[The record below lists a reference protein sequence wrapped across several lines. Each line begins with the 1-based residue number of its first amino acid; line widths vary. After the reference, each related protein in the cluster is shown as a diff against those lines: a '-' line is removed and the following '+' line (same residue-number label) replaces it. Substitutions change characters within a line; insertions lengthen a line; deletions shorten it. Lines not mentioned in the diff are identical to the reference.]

1 MEFDKAVKE
10 LELLIDTLER
20 DGDERA
26 LLLLQL
32 VDDIHR
38 PAIELIMAGEAEH
51 PVANA
56 VLSMYDLAPV
66 DEQIQVEEALDEVRP
81 YIESHGGELE
91 LLGVEDGTVH
101 VRLSGSCHGCAGS
114 AITLKRGVE
123 DVLKERYENF
133 KEVVAHEPD
142 GTEVAEEQ
150 NGGGGAQLLQI
161 EGLTKPD
168 AAPAPPAALKRPV
181 FLDAGTLDDLAPGQM
196 KAVESEGKSI
206 LIVNVAGE
214 PYAFRNACPLD
225 KSGRLTLD
233 GGRLSGNVLV
243 CPWHN
248 CGYDARTGK
257 RADNETEHPDLAVV
271 PVAVR
276 DGLLQVAVN
285 VA

>member
-20 DGDERA
+20 DEDERA

-38 PAIELIMAGEAEH
+38 PAIELIVAGEADH

-56 VLSMYDLAPV
+56 LLSMYDLAPV

-91 LLGVEDGTVH
+91 LLDVENGTVH

-123 DVLKERYENF
+123 DVLRERYENF

-142 GTEVAEEQ
+142 GTEVADEEQ

-161 EGLTKPD
+161 EGLTKP
-168 AAPAPPAALKRPV
+168 AETPQAPPGLKRPV
-181 FLDAGTLDDLAPGQM
+181 FLDAGTLDELSPGTM

-206 LIVNVAGE
+206 LIVNVDGE
-214 PYAFRNACPLD
+214 PYAFRNVCPLD
-225 KSGRLTLD
+225 GRLALD
-233 GGRLSGNVLV
+233 GGRLAGNVIV

-257 RADNETEHPDLAVV
+257 RADNEPDHPDLAVV
-271 PVAVR
+271 PIAVR
-276 DGLLQVAVN
+276 DGVLQVAVN

>member
-20 DGDERA
+20 DQDERA

-38 PAIELIMAGEAEH
+38 PAIELIMAGEPEH

-56 VLSMYDLAPV
+56 LLSMYDLAPV

-91 LLGVEDGTVH
+91 LLDVEDGVVH

-142 GTEVAEEQ
+142 GSEVAEEQ

-161 EGLTKPD
+161 EGLNKP
-168 AAPAPPAALKRPV
+168 AASPSKPAALKRPV
-181 FLDAGTLDDLAPGQM
+181 FLDAGTLDELAPGEM

-206 LIVNVAGE
+206 LIVNVEGE
-214 PYAFRNACPLD
+214 PYAFRNVCPVD
-225 KSGRLTLD
+225 GRLPLD
-233 GGRLSGNVLV
+233 GGRLAGNVLV

-257 RADNETEHPDLAVV
+257 RADNEPDQPDLAVV
-271 PVAVR
+271 PIAVR